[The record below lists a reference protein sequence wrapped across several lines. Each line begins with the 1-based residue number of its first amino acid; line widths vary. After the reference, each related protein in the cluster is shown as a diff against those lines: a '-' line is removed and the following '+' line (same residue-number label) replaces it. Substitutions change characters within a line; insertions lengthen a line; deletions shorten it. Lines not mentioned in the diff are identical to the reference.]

1 MACSAGKA
9 SYDRSHPI
17 SLQLFNFP
25 VQALPFDLVIANVR
39 FGSVS
44 DPVDIAIADGKIAK
58 IGPAI
63 VHSGLVEDGQGMFAF
78 GGFVESHIHL
88 DKAMIL
94 DRCPICE
101 GTLGEA
107 IALTAKAKA
116 GFTEADVYLRAS
128 QVVEK
133 AILQGTMRMR
143 SFVEVDPRAGFRS
156 LDALLRVGR
165 DYAWAI
171 DIELCAFAQEGI
183 TNEPETAAMLAQA
196 LEKGAHLVGGC
207 PYTDPDPHA
216 HVEAIFELALRYDVD
231 VDFHADFD
239 LDPDNSILPKIA
251 AETIRHGYQGRV
263 SVGHVTKLAA
273 MTPEALK
280 TAAGLL
286 AEAGIAVTI
295 LPATDL
301 FLTGR
306 GLQRLAPRGVAP
318 GSVLSAQGVLV
329 SLASNNILNPF
340 TPFGDCSLAR
350 IANLYANV
358 AHLARDVDM
367 EQVFSMVTAN
377 AALQLRAPYG
387 MSVGS
392 IADIVLIDAQ
402 NASDAVRSIA
412 PVAAGWKRG
421 RKTFERPRAKL
432 FRP

>member
-1 MACSAGKA
+1 MIA
-9 SYDRSHPI
+9 
-17 SLQLFNFP
+17 
-25 VQALPFDLVIANVR
+25 VQAKRCFDSSAHWFPALSFDFVLSNVR
-39 FGSVS
+39 IGHESAV
-44 DPVDIAIADGKIAK
+44 VDIAISDGRIAA
-58 IGPAI
+58 IGTSLP
-63 VHSGLVEDGQGMFAF
+63 HEGPCEDGQGLFAF

-107 IALTAKAKA
+107 IALTARAKA
-116 GFTEADVYLRAS
+116 GFTEDDVHARAS

-133 AILQGTMRMR
+133 AILHGTTRMR
-143 SFVEVDPRAGFRS
+143 SFVEVDPRAGLRS
-156 LDALLRVGR
+156 LDAVLRVAR

-183 TNEPETAAMLAQA
+183 TNEPETALMLARA
-196 LEKGAHLVGGC
+196 LEKGANLVGGC
-207 PYTDPDPHA
+207 PYTDPDPAA
-216 HVEAIFELALRYDVD
+216 HVDAIFELARRFDVD

-239 LDPDNSILPKIA
+239 LDPENSILPKIC

-273 MTPEALK
+273 MTPEALR
-280 TAAGLL
+280 TAAGRL

-306 GLQRLAPRGVAP
+306 GHPRLAPRGVAP
-318 GSVLSAQGVLV
+318 GSVLAEHGVLV

-350 IANLYANV
+350 IANLYANI

-377 AALQLRAPYG
+377 AALQLRAPHG
-387 MSVGS
+387 VCVGAS
-392 IADIVLIDAQ
+392 ADIVLIDAPS
-402 NASDAVRSIA
+402 ASDAVRSIA
-412 PVAAGWKRG
+412 PVVSGWKRG
-421 RKTFERPRAKL
+421 RKTFTRPRAEL
-432 FRP
+432 YRP

>member
-1 MACSAGKA
+1 MLAAHAKLVL
-9 SYDRSHPI
+9 RFI
-17 SLQLFNFP
+17 SLSVLP
-25 VQALPFDLVIANVR
+25 LPFDFVLSNVR
-39 FGSVS
+39 LGSDA
-44 DPVDIAIADGKIAK
+44 DPVDIGFADDRIAAIGASLAHE
-58 IGPAI
+58 GP
-63 VHSGLVEDGQGMFAF
+63 SEDGHGLYAF

-116 GFTEADVYLRAS
+116 GFTEEDVYARAS

-133 AILQGTMRMR
+133 AILQGTTRMR

-156 LDALLRVGR
+156 LDALLRVAR
-165 DYAWAI
+165 DYDWAI
-171 DIELCAFAQEGI
+171 DIELCVFAQEGI
-183 TNEPETAAMLAQA
+183 TNEPVTADMLAQA
-196 LEKGAHLVGGC
+196 LEKGANLVGGC
-207 PYTDPDPHA
+207 PYTDPDPEA
-216 HVEAIFELALRYDVD
+216 HVDVIFELARRFDVD

-239 LDPDNSILPKIA
+239 LDPENSILPKIA

-273 MTPEALK
+273 MTPEALRA
-280 TAAGLL
+280 AAGLL

-306 GLQRLAPRGVAP
+306 GHQRLAPRGVAP
-318 GSVLSAQGVLV
+318 GSVLAEHGVLV

-340 TPFGDCSLAR
+340 TPFGDCSLGR
-350 IANLYANV
+350 IANLYANI

-367 EQVFSMVTAN
+367 EQVFAMVTAN
-377 AALQLRAPYG
+377 AALQLRQPHG
-387 MSVGS
+387 LCLGGS
-392 IADIVLIDAQ
+392 ADIVLIDAPS
-402 NASDAVRSIA
+402 ASDAVRSIA
-412 PVAAGWKRG
+412 PVVSGWKRG
-421 RKTFERPRAKL
+421 RKTFQRPRAEL
-432 FRP
+432 YRP